1 MKNLF
6 YLIITIFIFG
16 CNNNNEMII
25 FSPDNKIQVFI
36 STKNNELT
44 YSIKKDEK
52 SVIKA
57 SKLGIVLKEK
67 IELTKKFKIINFKNR
82 SHSEKWYPKIREYKE
97 ILNEYNEAV
106 FEILSENK
114 KLFLELRLFNDGIAF
129 RYIIPNQKSI
139 EKYDV
144 IDEITEFNLSE
155 NDSAWW
161 TPAFSYRRYEFLYA
175 NTKIDD
181 ISKKKYSKLVE
192 DISYDS
198 IGIDAAQTPL
208 TIKKNNGLFLNIHEA
223 KLVDYSSMTL
233 APKGN

>member
-106 FEILSENK
+106 FEILSEN
-114 KLFLELRLFNDGIAF
+114 
-129 RYIIPNQKSI
+129 
-139 EKYDV
+139 
-144 IDEITEFNLSE
+144 EINMVLICI
-155 NDSAWW
+155 
-161 TPAFSYRRYEFLYA
+161 
-175 NTKIDD
+175 TK
-181 ISKKKYSKLVE
+181 
-192 DISYDS
+192 
-198 IGIDAAQTPL
+198 
-208 TIKKNNGLFLNIHEA
+208 
-223 KLVDYSSMTL
+223 
-233 APKGN
+233 